1 MHLSEPFPELCLNVE
16 SGRCLIFRVSKTVT
30 VNQDTDHHLWT
41 YVLVLIV
48 TGTVNLTSAIII
60 WRKETTG
67 INKMIIC
74 DCLFNMA
81 NMAVYSTNMSSWRLL
96 GSSELCTSWLFFLM
110 VRIKWL
116 HHTMIMVIKCWSPDH
131 NMIIIWS
138 HHDHDHQVLI
148 TWSNLVPVA
157 IAVQRYLLV
166 CRAVFCHSVG
176 GKKIWKYIHSA
187 VILLG
192 TLCGT
197 AFVFE
202 RDSSLTFLRCMGQEE
217 KFWSVP
223 VLRIIADSAQT

>member
-1 MHLSEPFPELCLNVE
+1 MKASNIFLSFVQPSNVWTGVLSLFLLDLRQLLASSPKRSIMVGMHLSEPYPELCLNIE

-81 NMAVYSTNMSSWRLL
+81 NMVVYSTNMSSRRLL

-110 VRIKWL
+110 VRIK
-116 HHTMIMVIKCWSPDH
+116 
-131 NMIIIWS
+131 
-138 HHDHDHQVLI
+138 
-148 TWSNLVPVA
+148 
-157 IAVQRYLLV
+157 
-166 CRAVFCHSVG
+166 
-176 GKKIWKYIHSA
+176 
-187 VILLG
+187 
-192 TLCGT
+192 
-197 AFVFE
+197 
-202 RDSSLTFLRCMGQEE
+202 
-217 KFWSVP
+217 
-223 VLRIIADSAQT
+223 

>member
-1 MHLSEPFPELCLNVE
+1 M
-16 SGRCLIFRVSKTVT
+16 
-30 VNQDTDHHLWT
+30 
-41 YVLVLIV
+41 
-48 TGTVNLTSAIII
+48 
-60 WRKETTG
+60 
-67 INKMIIC
+67 MII
-74 DCLFNMA
+74 L
-81 NMAVYSTNMSSWRLL
+81 
-96 GSSELCTSWLFFLM
+96 
-110 VRIKWL
+110 
-116 HHTMIMVIKCWSPDH
+116 
-131 NMIIIWS
+131 S
-138 HHDHDHQVLI
+138 HYDHDHQVLI

-176 GKKIWKYIHSA
+176 GKKIWKCIHSA

>member
-1 MHLSEPFPELCLNVE
+1 
-16 SGRCLIFRVSKTVT
+16 
-30 VNQDTDHHLWT
+30 
-41 YVLVLIV
+41 
-48 TGTVNLTSAIII
+48 
-60 WRKETTG
+60 
-67 INKMIIC
+67 
-74 DCLFNMA
+74 
-81 NMAVYSTNMSSWRLL
+81 
-96 GSSELCTSWLFFLM
+96 
-110 VRIKWL
+110 
-116 HHTMIMVIKCWSPDH
+116 MVIKCWSPDH

-138 HHDHDHQVLI
+138 HHNHDHQVLI

-223 VLRIIADSAQT
+223 ILRIIADSAQTEYCTTFHFPYVCQSQAWHLNFSQLFDYLGHENHIFSESISSRVATLTTLTTWPPGPSWLVTWSFGP